1 MHTNPFFTST
11 PFMPLKI
18 KDNLVEELIEIIK
31 FVNWFIQKQTQDSS
45 QNQSEMKEFLD
56 DIHTKL
62 CSLMTAM
69 ISSPLSGRMF
79 LPMPR
84 EYLPEDVIQ
93 RQLNDS
99 LGIEMSS

>member
-1 MHTNPFFTST
+1 MHTNPSSINLAS
-11 PFMPLKI
+11 MPLKI

>member
-1 MHTNPFFTST
+1 
-11 PFMPLKI
+11 MPLKI

-31 FVNWFIQKQTQDSS
+31 FVNWFIKKQTQDSS

-62 CSLMTAM
+62 CSLMSAM

-99 LGIEMSS
+99 LGIEISS